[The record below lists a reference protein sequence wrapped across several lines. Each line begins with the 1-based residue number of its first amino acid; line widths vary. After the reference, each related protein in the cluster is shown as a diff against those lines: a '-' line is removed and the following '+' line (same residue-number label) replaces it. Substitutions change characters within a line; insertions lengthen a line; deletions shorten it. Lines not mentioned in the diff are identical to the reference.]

1 MAASGATQFPNRGG
15 GALKFDQSRENK
27 NLRFYHSGSS
37 DGGAERGELNLGGL
51 DRGESDADFL
61 IHYSN
66 RFLSFNSHNM
76 QSFGA
81 RRCLSPSP
89 RSTLALCSI
98 RALMKQLSA
107 VKTSRRHSC
116 CKNAGPRVPL
126 KKKKKTPHTGAQME
140 RHMYAHA
147 THADSRPQGQETF
160 PRRGEAS
167 GCLFEEGKRSS
178 ARST

>member
-1 MAASGATQFPNRGG
+1 MIRAERTKILGSITAASQM
-15 GALKFDQSRENK
+15 
-27 NLRFYHSGSS
+27 
-37 DGGAERGELNLGGL
+37 GAERGELNLGGL

-66 RFLSFNSHNM
+66 RFLSFNSHNT

-81 RRCLSPSP
+81 KPCLSPSP

-116 CKNAGPRVPL
+116 CKNAGPRVPP
-126 KKKKKTPHTGAQME
+126 KRKEKTPPAHRRADGETYVRARNTCRQPTAGAGNIPE
-140 RHMYAHA
+140 TRRGEWVFLRGREKVKCSEHV
-147 THADSRPQGQETF
+147 TSADSRAEDQG
-160 PRRGEAS
+160 A
-167 GCLFEEGKRSS
+167 LN
-178 ARST
+178 

>member
-1 MAASGATQFPNRGG
+1 M
-15 GALKFDQSRENK
+15 
-27 NLRFYHSGSS
+27 
-37 DGGAERGELNLGGL
+37 GAERGKLNLGGL

-61 IHYSN
+61 INYSN
-66 RFLSFNSHNM
+66 RSLSFNSHNI

-81 RRCLSPSP
+81 KPCLSPSP

-98 RALMKQLSA
+98 RTLTKQLSA

-126 KKKKKTPHTGAQME
+126 EEENPHIGAQME

-160 PRRGEAS
+160 PRQGEAS
-167 GCLFEEGKRSS
+167 GCFFKEGKGSS
-178 ARST
+178 APDT